1 MHANETQ
8 EILIFGQQ
16 KHARGES
23 TTGGEEKAAAEAINK
38 MKQATRDGGNR
49 ATIETGDRKAEIK
62 RDVRLVGA
70 GARSRS
76 RVDKEWKLQHPEN
89 GDGKA
94 IRHNKDRSQDNVK
107 NHCGRP

>member
-1 MHANETQ
+1 MKAVTQ
-8 EILIFGQQ
+8 VSSAIEATARNALEINF
-16 KHARGES
+16 
-23 TTGGEEKAAAEAINK
+23 EKAAAEAINK